1 MRETRETEACGMLG
15 ERVSRPVAAAA
26 PDLRVAVDPQERAL
40 TLLAGAGGALVA
52 LTGVSVIVG
61 WVAGVPALA
70 RIAPGLVTMKFPSA
84 VCLLAVGLAITALVA
99 SPAPSMWAR
108 RFVWVVAGLVSLI
121 AAVTLVEDAFG
132 FSLPIDNPFGF
143 DPGDA
148 FTPVPGRM
156 AQMTAVSLIGL
167 SVALALCLRG
177 AARAS
182 QTFAG
187 AVVAIGFTAL
197 VGYAYGVRELY
208 QFGPLN
214 NMAVNTATAVVVAG
228 LAVLLLRPGEGHVSV
243 LLGDTAGGV
252 LLRRLLPWVV
262 LAPTVVGAAIVLGLR
277 HGRYDGPVA
286 LSLFVT
292 IVATA
297 GAVVVWVQGDR
308 LRDVDLR
315 RVSAEGA
322 LVELRD
328 ALAARDQVEAEL
340 AAANADLSEFAAI
353 AAHDLRSPLSTVL
366 MQIEI
371 LQSLVSEDPSDP
383 DVLLISGRIEK
394 TAKRGVELIDDLLAY
409 ASIGRERHVAEA
421 VDMTGL
427 ARRIAD
433 EQVGV
438 LTRPATCEVRP
449 LPPVAGDRQLL
460 GQLLGN
466 LIGNALKYVPSGRTP
481 KVVVDAVD
489 GPTERD
495 LVLRVTDNG
504 DGFAAD
510 EREHVFD
517 MFRRGRAGAGL
528 AGTGIGLAICRR
540 VAEQHGGRIWIEALP
555 EGARICVQLPRW
567 RGAPSA

>member
-1 MRETRETEACGMLG
+1 MLG
-15 ERVSRPVAAAA
+15 ERVPRPAVVAAQHLHA
-26 PDLRVAVDPQERAL
+26 AVDPQERAL
-40 TLLAGAGGALVA
+40 TLLGGAGGALVA
-52 LTGVSVIVG
+52 LTGASAVVG
-61 WVAGVPALA
+61 WVAGIPALA
-70 RIAPGLVTMKFPSA
+70 RIAPGLVTMKFSA
-84 VCLLAVGLAITALVA
+84 AACLLAVGLAIMLLAVP
-99 SPAPSMWAR
+99 SAPITWTR
-108 RFVWVVAGLVSLI
+108 RFVSVVVVLVSLI
-121 AAVTLVEDAFG
+121 AVVTLVEDAFG

-156 AQMTAVSLIGL
+156 AQMTAVSLLGL
-167 SVALALCLRG
+167 SAALALHLRG
-177 AARAS
+177 SARAS
-182 QTFAG
+182 QALAG

-197 VGYAYGVRELY
+197 VGYAYGVRSLY
-208 QFGPLN
+208 RFGPLN
-214 NMAVNTATAVVVAG
+214 NMAVNTATAVVIAG
-228 LAVLLLRPGEGHVSV
+228 IAVLLLRPGEGHVSV

-252 LLRRLLPWVV
+252 LLRRLLPWVI
-262 LAPTVVGAAIVLGLR
+262 LAPTAVGAAIALGLR

-292 IVATA
+292 IMATA

-394 TAKRGVELIDDLLAY
+394 TAKRGVDLIDDLLAY
-409 ASIGRERHVAEA
+409 ASIGRERHVADA
-421 VDMTGL
+421 VDLDGL
-427 ARRIAD
+427 ARRVAD
-433 EQVGV
+433 EQVAV
-438 LTRPATCEVRP
+438 LARSAMCEVCP
-449 LPPVAGDRQLL
+449 LPPVSGDRQLL

-466 LIGNALKYVPSGRTP
+466 LIGNALKYVPSERTP
-481 KVVVDAVD
+481 TVVVDAVD

-504 DGFAAD
+504 DGFDAD

-528 AGTGIGLAICRR
+528 SGTGIGLAICRR
-540 VAEQHGGRIWIEALP
+540 VAEQHGGRIWIEP
-555 EGARICVQLPRW
+555 RPTGGRICVQLPRW
-567 RGAPSA
+567 RGEPPAG

>member
-1 MRETRETEACGMLG
+1 MHG
-15 ERVSRPVAAAA
+15 ERVSPSRAAAA
-26 PDLRVAVDPQERAL
+26 PGLHVAADPTERAL

-52 LTGVSVIVG
+52 VNGALVIGGWFAGVS
-61 WVAGVPALA
+61 ALT
-70 RIAPGLVTMKFPSA
+70 RVAPGLVTMTFSTA
-84 VCLLAVGLAITALVA
+84 ACLLVVGLAITVLAV
-99 SPAPSMWAR
+99 PSAR
-108 RFVWVVAGLVSLI
+108 GPWTGRFVWVLAGAVALV
-121 AAVTLVEDAFG
+121 AVVTLLEDALDV
-132 FSLPIDNPFGF
+132 SSAIDNPFGF

-156 AQMTAVSLIGL
+156 AQMTAVSLVGL
-167 SVALALCLRG
+167 STALVLCLRG

-182 QTFAG
+182 QTVAG
-187 AVVAIGFTAL
+187 AVMAIGFTAL
-197 VGYAYGVRELY
+197 IGYAYGVRSLY
-208 QFGPLN
+208 RFGPFN

-262 LAPTVVGAAIVLGLR
+262 LAPTAVGGAIVVGLR
-277 HGRYDGPVA
+277 DGRYDGPVA

-292 IVATA
+292 IMATA

-308 LRDVDLR
+308 LRAVDLR

-322 LVELRD
+322 LAELRD
-328 ALAARDQVEAEL
+328 ALAAREQVEAEL

-353 AAHDLRSPLSTVL
+353 AAHDLRSPLATVQ

-371 LQSLVSEDPSDP
+371 LQSLVREDPSDP

-394 TAKRGVELIDDLLAY
+394 TAERGVALIDDLLAY
-409 ASIGRERHVAEA
+409 ASIGREPRTAEA
-421 VDMTGL
+421 VDLTGL
-427 ARRIAD
+427 ARTIAD
-433 EQVGV
+433 EHLEVMS
-438 LTRPATCEVRP
+438 RPALCEVRP
-449 LPPVAGDRQLL
+449 IPLVAGDRQLL

-481 KVVVDAVD
+481 SVVVDAVE
-489 GPTERD
+489 GPTGAD

-504 DGFAAD
+504 DGFDAD

-528 AGTGIGLAICRR
+528 SGTGIGLAICRR
-540 VAEQHGGRIWIEALP
+540 VAEHHGGRIWIESRP
-555 EGARICVQLPRW
+555 VGARICVQLPRW
-567 RGAPSA
+567 RGAPPAG